1 MQTEK
6 SAGTSRASA
15 FREQV
20 ASCLRE
26 QDFHGLLAAGK
37 PMALVRAL
45 FSLLYSPD
53 ELIHWRAVEALGR
66 VAATLAD
73 EKPEAGRDIL
83 RRLFWALNDE
93 SGGNGRA
100 VPEAIGAI
108 ISRRP
113 ALYGDLT
120 SVLLSFLGDPALRRC
135 ILWAAAEIGWAA
147 PALIRGAAPAIVPC
161 LTDEDPHV
169 RAHAVRALGEIG
181 GRPAPEIVAR
191 LQKDEAAA
199 EIYLDGELKKVRVK
213 EMADRYFG
221 DSGGLPGENGGR

>member
-1 MQTEK
+1 MYSGKQ
-6 SAGTSRASA
+6 AGPDKKTAY
-15 FREQV
+15 REQV
-20 ASCLRE
+20 LGWLKER
-26 QDFHGLLAAGK
+26 DFNRLTAAVK
-37 PMALVRAL
+37 PMAAVRAL

-53 ELIHWRAVEALGR
+53 DLVHWRAVEALGR
-66 VAATLAD
+66 VAAAMAD

-120 SVLLSFLGDPALRRC
+120 SVLLSFLGDPALRRG
-135 ILWAAAEIGWAA
+135 ILWAAAEIGRAA
-147 PALIRGAAPAIVPC
+147 PALIQGAAPTILPC

-169 RAHAVRALGEIG
+169 RVYAVRVLGETG

-213 EMADRYFG
+213 EMAAGYFG
-221 DSGGLPGENGGR
+221 DSGGLPGENGAR